1 MVLSGKVCQSL
12 LLAQAAGCDDAT
24 SFQRLTDVTNSKLV
38 VDPLHEQTQV
48 GKGLIGHTE
57 PAPVASAYPGVACQ
71 DDCSAAALIQPLLR
85 RQTVRCSRRNVVR
98 CMLPHC
104 TQPAAAA

>member
-24 SFQRLTDVTNSKLV
+24 SFQRLTNMTNSRLV

-48 GKGLIGHTE
+48 GKGVMAPPSQLPIVQHTL
-57 PAPVASAYPGVACQ
+57 SAQEWLQRSCTLP
-71 DDCSAAALIQPLLR
+71 DAAAQADCAVQQDR
-85 RQTVRCSRRNVVR
+85 
-98 CMLPHC
+98 HC
-104 TQPAAAA
+104 TLHAAVLH